1 MDRMDSGGPGSR
13 RRMRSLLAAVMMA
26 ALMPAPSTQA
36 DTIYLPRG
44 ADGPGSRACPHL
56 PREASAAT
64 LQADPDPFTAC
75 DDPAPPD
82 ADAGRRR
89 V

>member
-1 MDRMDSGGPGSR
+1 MDRMDSNAPGSR
-13 RRMRSLLAAVMMA
+13 RRMRSLLAAVMLA
-26 ALMPAPSTQA
+26 ALLPAPSAQA

-44 ADGPGSRACPHL
+44 ADDAGTRACPHP
-56 PREASAAT
+56 PRGASLAA
-64 LQADPDPFTAC
+64 LQSDPDPFTAC

-82 ADAGRRR
+82 ADVGRRR